1 MSQEQNSSQQQQQ
14 QSKGSYPS
22 NETYERAFK
31 ISIRDNKPIHSY
43 FYIPSLTGKVS
54 IKYDGEDKIIWVDED
69 EHSSPILN
77 AYKSGNELIMVT
89 ENTIYIISSKTQV
102 IKE

>member
-1 MSQEQNSSQQQQQ
+1 MSQTEQKSQQ
-14 QSKGSYPS
+14 QSKGNYPS
-22 NETYERAFK
+22 TETYERAFK

-43 FYIPSLTGKVS
+43 FYIPSLKGKVC

-69 EHSSPILN
+69 EHSSPIVN

-89 ENTIYIISSKTQV
+89 ENTIYIISAKTPV
-102 IKE
+102 NKD